1 MKGLRQASAVALD
14 PTDRLLGPFSHPCA
28 DAAQQPMINVGRA
41 AQEAEMEVEFTRGM
55 QALIMGALRLSEDN
69 GAGRRPGLPPMA
81 APA

>member
-1 MKGLRQASAVALD
+1 
-14 PTDRLLGPFSHPCA
+14 
-28 DAAQQPMINVGRA
+28 MINVGRA

-81 APA
+81 APAVPS